1 MTCLILQERRGHTV
15 WSQHIIS
22 WSRKKANELWFV
34 VPNREGLVFEKVNGP
49 FFWSSDIHNQHPLCT
64 YSIY

>member
-22 WSRKKANELWFV
+22 LSRKRANELWFV
-34 VPNREGLVFEKVNGP
+34 VLPNRDSLVFEKVNGP
-49 FFWSSDIHNQHPLCT
+49 LLELRHS
-64 YSIY
+64 